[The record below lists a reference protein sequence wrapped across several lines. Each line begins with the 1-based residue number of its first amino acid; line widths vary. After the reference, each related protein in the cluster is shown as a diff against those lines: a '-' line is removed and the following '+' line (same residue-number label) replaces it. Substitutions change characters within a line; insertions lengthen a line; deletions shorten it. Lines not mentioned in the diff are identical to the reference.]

1 MFVFACKI
9 AAATFG
15 AIMGATA
22 AVGLIVLVTEAI
34 VN

>member
-1 MFVFACKI
+1 MFAFACKI

-15 AIMGATA
+15 AIMGAVA
-22 AVGLIVLVTEAI
+22 AVGLIILVTEAV